1 MKLSLMGQQLTTLP
15 REAWKEPLQF
25 DIQHLRLYGGGPG
38 EAMKFDAVLIN
49 AKPPGEIRSSG
60 TFGPWDRA
68 EPGGT
73 PVSGKYTFR
82 DADLSVFKGIAGI
95 LSSDGEYHGSLGHI
109 EVNRHHRCP

>member
-1 MKLSLMGQQLTTLP
+1 
-15 REAWKEPLQF
+15 
-25 DIQHLRLYGGGPG
+25 
-38 EAMKFDAVLIN
+38 MKFEAELTN

-82 DADLSVFKGIAGI
+82 DADLSVFKGIAGK
-95 LSSDGEYHGSLGHI
+95 LSSDGNYKGALGHI
-109 EVNRHHRCP
+109 DVAGTADVPSSVLPTPEIPCISRRISRRWSMEPTAIRIYSP